1 MSDLGAFLFSLAIA
15 AMVGYCTAKAQQPS
29 RYPRPQRAPRT
40 FRK

>member
-15 AMVGYCTAKAQQPS
+15 AMVGYCTAMAQRPA